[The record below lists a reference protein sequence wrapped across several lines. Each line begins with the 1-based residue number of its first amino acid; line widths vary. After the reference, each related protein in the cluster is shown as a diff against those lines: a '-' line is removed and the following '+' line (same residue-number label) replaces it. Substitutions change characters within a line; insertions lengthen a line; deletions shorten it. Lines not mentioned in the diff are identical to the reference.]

1 MFIISFSQLFLY
13 DYSLGVIII
22 FLLSTSCPEVEI
34 YGDNGDFHNKAI
46 GINWMYHTFGYIF
59 VNSLFLII

>member
-1 MFIISFSQLFLY
+1 MTSRPSETLAYHLHP
-13 DYSLGVIII
+13 
-22 FLLSTSCPEVEI
+22 TSCPKVEI

-46 GINWMYHTFGYIF
+46 GINRMCHTFGYIF